1 MSHLAIRDLDNDTVL
16 DQTAMNRIRGGY
28 SPDGYKDGYKM
39 PYYGAS
45 FADATGTAL
54 AIGNNTFAKT
64 DTFAVAVPGASSA
77 GSHSTAASF

>member
-1 MSHLAIRDLDNDTVL
+1 MSHLAIRDLDHDQVL
-16 DQTAMNRIRGGY
+16 DSSAMGRVRGGY
-28 SPDGYKDGYKM
+28 SPDGYKQPWM
-39 PYYGAS
+39 PSGVS

-77 GSHSTAASF
+77 GSRSTAISF